1 MEMVIESSDVSGYYI
16 NISESIDFLY
26 DKNKQLQNVREKL
39 IYNINK
45 RTKYADVKFARDDL
59 IIDKEMFETLK
70 MNTQDG
76 R

>member
-1 MEMVIESSDVSGYYI
+1 MVIESSDVCGYYI

-26 DKNKQLQNVREKL
+26 DNNTQLQNVREKL

-45 RTKYADVKFARDDL
+45 RIKYVDVKFARDDL

-76 R
+76 G